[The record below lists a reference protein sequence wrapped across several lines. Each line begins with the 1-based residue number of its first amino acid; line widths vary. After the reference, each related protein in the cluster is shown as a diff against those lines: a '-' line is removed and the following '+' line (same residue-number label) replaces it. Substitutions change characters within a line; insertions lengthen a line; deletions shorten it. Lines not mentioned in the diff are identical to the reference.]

1 MIATYETD
9 DFGRNVKENTVTKK
23 YQDGKWLPSY
33 EEEVLLV
40 YDENGNV
47 SQTETKSRKEGD
59 TDWQS
64 RITKADYDDQG
75 NIIKEYTPKGVGE
88 GVSTQYTYDILGQ
101 MIRAEYPLEKEDG
114 SIHYQTTTTEYDTTG
129 NVIAQNE
136 KIDADRTTRTEYTY
150 DKRGSLVM
158 VKNCMEDGKAQY
170 VQYVYDIMGNKVR
183 QFTGMTSPLTIVV
196 SEVPGENGES
206 SGEGAEAG
214 NAATE
219 SEAGERE
226 RKRIP
231 SLMQERPTAL
241 PSAGRKRPIPLPRQS
256 MNIMKK
262 MN

>member
-1 MIATYETD
+1 MGIHCGSFT
-9 DFGRNVKENTVTKK
+9 
-23 YQDGKWLPSY
+23 
-33 EEEVLLV
+33 
-40 YDENGNV
+40 
-47 SQTETKSRKEGD
+47 
-59 TDWQS
+59 
-64 RITKADYDDQG
+64 
-75 NIIKEYTPKGVGE
+75 
-88 GVSTQYTYDILGQ
+88 
-101 MIRAEYPLEKEDG
+101 KEDG

-219 SEAGERE
+219 SEAGEKGEEADTFSYAGKTYRLTVSGKKKTDTIAETKYEYNEKNELVALIDPEGRRE
-226 RKRIP
+226 SYSYDENNLLTKTVDKNGNTLKNTYDYR
-231 SLMQERPTAL
+231 TA
-241 PSAGRKRPIPLPRQS
+241 
-256 MNIMKK
+256 
-262 MN
+262 